1 MQTKLYKHTRF
12 FSSTIV
18 DTECDVRFERI
29 KGTYLVRKVL
39 IDRKT
44 GKEKQS
50 DVLCLL
56 VEKDGSLEH
65 SLEGA
70 MKFLNESDKLRL
82 EFEFD
87 GVTFSVDKYDNYE
100 DILSMIYNTL
110 KEKYKGEQKL
120 KENKIASNIN
130 L

>member
-1 MQTKLYKHTRF
+1 MHGKFYKHIRF
-12 FSSTIV
+12 VSSKIV

-29 KGTYLVRKVL
+29 KGTHLVQRVL

-44 GKEKQS
+44 GKEQQS

-56 VEKDGSLEH
+56 VENGFLEH
-65 SLEGA
+65 SLEVA
-70 MKFLNESDKLRL
+70 MELLHESDKLRL

-87 GVTFSVDKYDNYE
+87 GVTFSVDKNDNYE
-100 DILSMIYNTL
+100 DVFSMIYNTL
-110 KEKYKGEQKL
+110 QAKHKEEQKL
-120 KENKIASNIN
+120 KENKIASNMN

>member
-1 MQTKLYKHTRF
+1 MHRKFYKHTRF
-12 FSSTIV
+12 VSSKIV

-29 KGTYLVRKVL
+29 KGTHLVQRVL

-44 GKEKQS
+44 GKEQQS

-56 VEKDGSLEH
+56 VENGFLEH
-65 SLEGA
+65 SLEVA
-70 MKFLNESDKLRL
+70 MELLHESDKLRL

-87 GVTFSVDKYDNYE
+87 GVTFSVDKNDNYE
-100 DILSMIYNTL
+100 DVFSMIYNTL
-110 KEKYKGEQKL
+110 QAKHKEEQKL
-120 KENKIASNIN
+120 KENKIASNMN